1 MFLFVEGWWEFY
13 RFSFVEGW
21 WVGLFLLRGGGGGGL
36 GCDFLICRGVVGW
49 FSFFFLD
56 LPNLLYR
63 IIVNMIKNIAVA
75 A

>member
-1 MFLFVEGWWEFY
+1 MLILYEVMKKSLVIVGIVLIVLGVVVLLGGFYGGRGGWW
-13 RFSFVEGW
+13 
-21 WVGLFLLRGGGGGGL
+21 FL
-36 GCDFLICRGVVGW
+36 
-49 FSFFFLD
+49 FLD